1 MSSLYRSIAVATIT
15 FGASVV
21 GMLLQWV
28 VPADVLTASKGS
40 VGAMVGLVTLL
51 LALVLG
57 LLVFTAFS
65 VFTTQ
70 RDEAYSL
77 GPMVAEVDLALEL
90 YGPEAAGGRAGLRGA
105 LQRSRT
111 RFFGDSER
119 GPQQF
124 TFEEM
129 RTIFLSQNSF
139 FDRLEPETET
149 QRGLLATA
157 RDQVRKLAD
166 TQMLMA
172 RHLAGAVSIGIAIF
186 LILELSHP
194 YTGLI
199 RLSPEGID
207 RVLEILSQTEKKE
220 TPASYARY
228 ARDPSAFASH
238 PRPRPGSDGVRD
250 PYRREPCERTQSRHA
265 HQRRGD
271 GGGARRGSGLPDCL
285 LVDGPRRQA
294 RRGVGRRDRAGWI
307 AAAGRAADRRL
318 GASDNGRCQP
328 LCAVTGARVFRL
340 DPRAPRHARPG
351 LCRSGHGLSW
361 ARNTRGSSLSRG
373 DKRGACGARF
383 CPGGKGD
390 PGRCG
395 RRAIRRVG
403 PFAGRSGGAVHRH

>member
-1 MSSLYRSIAVATIT
+1 MHPLYRAIFVAAIT

-105 LQRSRT
+105 LQRSRA

-119 GPQQF
+119 GPQPF
-124 TFEEM
+124 SFEEM

-139 FDRLEPETET
+139 FDRLKPETEA

-172 RHLAGAVSIGIAIF
+172 RQLANPFPPHVLTVVICWASALFLGNGLVAATNTVSVLAHLAGAVSIGIAIF

-220 TPASYARY
+220 TPAS
-228 ARDPSAFASH
+228 
-238 PRPRPGSDGVRD
+238 
-250 PYRREPCERTQSRHA
+250 
-265 HQRRGD
+265 
-271 GGGARRGSGLPDCL
+271 
-285 LVDGPRRQA
+285 
-294 RRGVGRRDRAGWI
+294 
-307 AAAGRAADRRL
+307 
-318 GASDNGRCQP
+318 
-328 LCAVTGARVFRL
+328 
-340 DPRAPRHARPG
+340 
-351 LCRSGHGLSW
+351 
-361 ARNTRGSSLSRG
+361 
-373 DKRGACGARF
+373 
-383 CPGGKGD
+383 
-390 PGRCG
+390 
-395 RRAIRRVG
+395 
-403 PFAGRSGGAVHRH
+403 